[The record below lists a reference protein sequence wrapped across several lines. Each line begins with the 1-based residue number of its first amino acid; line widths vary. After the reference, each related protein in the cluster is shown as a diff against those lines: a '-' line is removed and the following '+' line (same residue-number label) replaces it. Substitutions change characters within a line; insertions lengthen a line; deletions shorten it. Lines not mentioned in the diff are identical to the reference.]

1 MSLQE
6 KKQIVSN
13 YLCDNIDKLELDE
26 VEEINKILFSENK
39 LEKEIERNNKR
50 IDIFIQKLNSKV

>member
-26 VEEINKILFSENK
+26 VEEINKILFFENK